1 MNLYSK
7 LLDLITTKDP
17 LLKKI
22 NDDKITLEIVMII
35 YDYGIKNKLIKSTD
49 TFLDQNKINASR
61 SKKISIIQDLE
72 KEGIITRYKDKKDNR
87 SKNIKLSENIKQK
100 LKTYLE

>member
-1 MNLYSK
+1 MKLYSK
-7 LLDLITTKDP
+7 WLNLITSKDP
-17 LLKKI
+17 LLRKI
-22 NDDKITLEIVMII
+22 NEDKITLEIVMII
-35 YDYGIKNKLIKSTD
+35 YDYNIKNKLIKSTD

-61 SKKISIIQDLE
+61 SKKISIIQNLE

>member
-1 MNLYSK
+1 MRLYLK
-7 LLDLITTKDP
+7 WLNLITSKDP

-35 YDYGIKNKLIKSTD
+35 YDCEIRNKLIKSTD
-49 TFLDQNKINASR
+49 TFFEQNKINASR
-61 SKKISIIQDLE
+61 SKKILIIQKLE
-72 KEGIITRYKDKKDNR
+72 KEGIIIRSKDEKDKR
-87 SKNIKLSENIKQK
+87 SKNIKLSENIKQQ

>member
-7 LLDLITTKDP
+7 LLNLITSKDP

-22 NDDKITLEIVMII
+22 NDDKIKLEIVMII
-35 YDYGIKNKLIKSTD
+35 YDYNIKNKLIKSTD

-61 SKKISIIQDLE
+61 SKKISIIQNLE
-72 KEGIITRYKDKKDNR
+72 KAGIIIRHKDKKDNR

>member
-7 LLDLITTKDP
+7 LLDLITSKDP

-61 SKKISIIQDLE
+61 SKKISIIQNLE
-72 KEGIITRYKDKKDNR
+72 KQGIITRQKDKKDNR
-87 SKNIKLSENIKQK
+87 SKNIKLSENIKEK

>member
-1 MNLYSK
+1 MKLYSK
-7 LLDLITTKDP
+7 WLNLITSKDP

-22 NDDKITLEIVMII
+22 NEDKITLEIVMII
-35 YDYGIKNKLIKSTD
+35 YDYDIKNKLIKSTD

-61 SKKISIIQDLE
+61 SKKISIIQNLE
-72 KEGIITRYKDKKDNR
+72 KEGIITRHKDKKDNR

>member
-1 MNLYSK
+1 MKLYSK
-7 LLDLITTKDP
+7 WLNLITSKDP

-22 NDDKITLEIVMII
+22 NEDKITLEIVMII
-35 YDYGIKNKLIKSTD
+35 YDYDIKNKLIKSTD

-61 SKKISIIQDLE
+61 SKKISIIQNLE
-72 KEGIITRYKDKKDNR
+72 KEGIIIRYNDKKDNR